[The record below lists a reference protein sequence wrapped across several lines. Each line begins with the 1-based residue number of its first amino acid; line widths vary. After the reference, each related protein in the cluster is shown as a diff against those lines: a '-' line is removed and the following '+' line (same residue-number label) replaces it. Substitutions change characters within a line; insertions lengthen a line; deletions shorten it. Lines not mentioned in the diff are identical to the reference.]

1 MKRILENFI
10 PFLFVML
17 SAFLIAVV
25 FLVLSNIKTLDETK
39 NLVEETYTIINLNE
53 DVLIDVISI
62 ESSIRGFLLVD
73 SDSFLKPYENSIK
86 NIESK
91 LLLLK
96 MVTEDR
102 DTDGKAD
109 ELQRLIILR
118 IADTKNSIINHK
130 QNNLTIEQKIKITLE
145 GKKLSDK
152 IKNVIQEI
160 NSRQLALLAQR
171 KHDNIDS
178 DTNLKL
184 IVGVLILVI
193 LFLILVGF
201 AILKIQQQK
210 NKLTDELKKSNNLFS
225 TLFEHNPA
233 CISLVRISDH
243 KIIKVN
249 NSFVDLLG
257 YSSADEIIG
266 KSENDLNLIV
276 ETSDVEA
283 IAKLIQEN
291 QIVKNYEMQVRTKNG
306 TLIWTSASIIM
317 MEVENIPCVVSV
329 SMDINAIKKSEEK
342 LLAVNRELEAF
353 SYSVSH
359 DLRAPLRAIGG
370 YATILIEDYKDVID
384 ADGNGFLKSM
394 LQSSKTMGNLI
405 DDLLAFSRL
414 GRSEMVVSE
423 IDMNSLVKTVV
434 FEQLKNDAEKIDIQ
448 ILNLPSAIGQPTLI
462 KQVWVN
468 LISNAV
474 KYSQHKP
481 NQKIEI
487 SSFQK
492 NGQTVYFIKDNGV
505 GFDMQYYNKLF
516 GVFQRLHSKEE
527 FEGTGIG
534 LAIVQKVISRHNGT
548 VWAESKINEGSTFY
562 FSLPKIKIKTK

>member
-1 MKRILENFI
+1 
-10 PFLFVML
+10 
-17 SAFLIAVV
+17 
-25 FLVLSNIKTLDETK
+25 
-39 NLVEETYTIINLNE
+39 
-53 DVLIDVISI
+53 
-62 ESSIRGFLLVD
+62 
-73 SDSFLKPYENSIK
+73 
-86 NIESK
+86 
-91 LLLLK
+91 
-96 MVTEDR
+96 
-102 DTDGKAD
+102 
-109 ELQRLIILR
+109 
-118 IADTKNSIINHK
+118 
-130 QNNLTIEQKIKITLE
+130 
-145 GKKLSDK
+145 
-152 IKNVIQEI
+152 
-160 NSRQLALLAQR
+160 
-171 KHDNIDS
+171 
-178 DTNLKL
+178 
-184 IVGVLILVI
+184 
-193 LFLILVGF
+193 
-201 AILKIQQQK
+201 
-210 NKLTDELKKSNNLFS
+210 
-225 TLFEHNPA
+225 
-233 CISLVRISDH
+233 
-243 KIIKVN
+243 
-249 NSFVDLLG
+249 
-257 YSSADEIIG
+257 
-266 KSENDLNLIV
+266 
-276 ETSDVEA
+276 
-283 IAKLIQEN
+283 
-291 QIVKNYEMQVRTKNG
+291 
-306 TLIWTSASIIM
+306 
-317 MEVENIPCVVSV
+317 
-329 SMDINAIKKSEEK
+329 
-342 LLAVNRELEAF
+342 
-353 SYSVSH
+353 
-359 DLRAPLRAIGG
+359 
-370 YATILIEDYKDVID
+370 
-384 ADGNGFLKSM
+384 M